1 MEEGSKK
8 YEISLMLK
16 SEEAAEIIF
25 ALVKNHG
32 GEILETSSIQKIKLA
47 YQIKKEVSALFLS
60 TVARLAPEKISALD
74 HDLRLLPGVL
84 RFLIITP
91 PIEKEERTERPE
103 RSIKPRPETYYKKL
117 EEPKEP
123 AITPPS
129 EPEVLTNELLE
140 KKLEE
145 ILG

>member
-8 YEISLMLK
+8 YEISLMLR
-16 SEEAAEIIF
+16 SEEAAEAVF
-25 ALVKNHG
+25 VLVKNQG
-32 GEILETSSIQKIKLA
+32 GEVLETSPLQKIKLS
-47 YQIKKEVSALFLS
+47 YPIKKEVSAIFL
-60 TVARLAPEKISALD
+60 TMVARLAPEKVSALD
-74 HDLRLLPGVL
+74 QSLRLLPDVL

-91 PIEKEERTERPE
+91 PIEKEERLERPE
-103 RSIKPRPETYYKKL
+103 RSPKPKPETSKKP
-117 EEPKEP
+117 EAAKESP
-123 AITPPS
+123 IFPP